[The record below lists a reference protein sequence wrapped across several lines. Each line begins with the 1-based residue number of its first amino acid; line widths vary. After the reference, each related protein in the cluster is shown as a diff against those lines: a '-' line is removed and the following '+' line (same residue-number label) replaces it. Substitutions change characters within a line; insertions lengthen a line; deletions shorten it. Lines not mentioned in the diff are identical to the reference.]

1 MNSLPLFIT
10 ILVATF
16 ATLQAGPPA
25 PQDQI
30 ALPEKCEDVLS
41 VKACDKLKSTANT
54 LKLKYDVVKEAVVDA
69 VQKGKQTSRDIIDS
83 VKGFYLEKIK
93 DKTCSDY
100 IKPAVCQELVNVGD
114 RIAIKASEVTE
125 FVKKALI
132 AGKNTAEDVAS
143 KVKEYFH
150 DRYSG
155 KSCED
160 ILDRTV
166 FRIVQV
172 SMCKSLRKSAT
183 AVKVTNEKLRVFVTE
198 TVMKGYNT
206 TKEFTKNTIQQ
217 IKDFSTK
224 VTSCETLLN
233 PGLCN
238 TLRSYANKTKV
249 AFPKIMST
257 ARDLLLTGVKVAKG
271 FVNFVYK
278 ITDAFIDCETFFTE
292 KSCILLKEKVA
303 KAGGTISDLGKAVR
317 DIATKVAN
325 KVTDTYK
332 TVVEY
337 TKSKLCKHLKLK
349 CPKEGS
355 KVKLV
360 VKRSTGFS
368 DLLTKYKNM
377 LGSGIT
383 DAKAKLE
390 ESLKGIMSSM
400 KGVDAAIRK
409 AIEDAIANGKGK
421 YDDVKDLLKK
431 LLSTMTDGNSA
442 STEVAAKVKRGLR
455 DELKNALQRAHED
468 LKSAIEFLL
477 TFTKNQLS
485 KMKDYVNTLLKKVL
499 YDTRNRRAI
508 DEIDTLDELVNAM
521 ADDETT
527 AAEIE
532 AEDMIDNLMENAI
545 NELEDVM
552 EEEIQAVV
560 QKRDLT
566 SAVERTKSFFNKVGS
581 KLHECLAKL
590 RTTNIEDIKKALK
603 ESGLKIIGVAEDVYK
618 KIQAELNE

>member
-1 MNSLPLFIT
+1 
-10 ILVATF
+10 
-16 ATLQAGPPA
+16 
-25 PQDQI
+25 
-30 ALPEKCEDVLS
+30 
-41 VKACDKLKSTANT
+41 
-54 LKLKYDVVKEAVVDA
+54 
-69 VQKGKQTSRDIIDS
+69 
-83 VKGFYLEKIK
+83 
-93 DKTCSDY
+93 
-100 IKPAVCQELVNVGD
+100 
-114 RIAIKASEVTE
+114 
-125 FVKKALI
+125 
-132 AGKNTAEDVAS
+132 
-143 KVKEYFH
+143 
-150 DRYSG
+150 
-155 KSCED
+155 
-160 ILDRTV
+160 
-166 FRIVQV
+166 
-172 SMCKSLRKSAT
+172 
-183 AVKVTNEKLRVFVTE
+183 
-198 TVMKGYNT
+198 
-206 TKEFTKNTIQQ
+206 
-217 IKDFSTK
+217 
-224 VTSCETLLN
+224 
-233 PGLCN
+233 
-238 TLRSYANKTKV
+238 
-249 AFPKIMST
+249 
-257 ARDLLLTGVKVAKG
+257 
-271 FVNFVYK
+271 
-278 ITDAFIDCETFFTE
+278 
-292 KSCILLKEKVA
+292 
-303 KAGGTISDLGKAVR
+303 
-317 DIATKVAN
+317 
-325 KVTDTYK
+325 VTDTYK

-355 KVKLV
+355 EVKSV